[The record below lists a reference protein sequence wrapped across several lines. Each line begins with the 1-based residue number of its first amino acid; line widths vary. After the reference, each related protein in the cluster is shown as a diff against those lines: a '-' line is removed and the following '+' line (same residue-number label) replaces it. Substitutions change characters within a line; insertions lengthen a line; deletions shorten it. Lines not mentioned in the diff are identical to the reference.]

1 MSAAELTASPPQA
14 GVERSLCGW
23 GQTARSR
30 CRVLRPRGVEDVLEA
45 LAAHERAGSGS
56 GVIARGAGRS
66 YGDAAQNGGGEV
78 LDMTGLDRILA
89 IDHGRG
95 LVSAQAGATVAQLM
109 AELAEHELTLPVVPG
124 TRHVTLAGAIASDI
138 HGKNHHRDGGLSKH
152 VESISLCTPAG
163 GLAEISAQTDP
174 ELFYATLGGMGLT
187 GVIVAAT
194 LRVEPLHAP
203 WVIAEIDRTDGLHQ
217 TLELMSGPERH
228 RYSVAWLDLLAD
240 GPKMGRAIVSRAD
253 PLGSSDADTPSA
265 RPRRSRRPHGGGSSR
280 DGRSLR
286 GGRSSRGG
294 ESYPHALSRQ
304 AAFEV
309 PRGFPAVLLR
319 PASMRTFNALRWRA
333 TQRCE
338 RGRRLAMT
346 PYFFPLDAL
355 GEWNRLYGPAGLIQ
369 YQFVIPSGQETALE
383 RCFELI
389 RTRRLPVYL
398 AVFKRFGPAFGGP
411 LSFPL
416 EGWTLAIDLPAGAPG
431 LRDALD
437 QLDEVVAGCG
447 GRVYLTKDA
456 RLRRETI
463 EAMYPELDRFQTQR
477 ARVDPGGV
485 LRSDLARRLGLCEAP
500 PAREPARREATR

>member
-1 MSAAELTASPPQA
+1 MSAAELTARPQQV

-23 GQTARSR
+23 GRTTQSR
-30 CRVLRPRGVEDVLEA
+30 CRVLRPRGVEDVLQA
-45 LAAHERAGSGS
+45 LASHAPRA

-78 LDMTGLDRILA
+78 LDMTGLDRIVS
-89 IDHGRG
+89 IDSERE
-95 LVSAQAGATVAQLM
+95 LITAQAGATVAQLM
-109 AELAEHELTLPVVPG
+109 SALGAHGLTLPVIPG

-138 HGKNHHRDGGLSKH
+138 HGKNHHRDGGLSRH
-152 VESISLCTPAG
+152 VVSISLCTPAG
-163 GLAEISAQTDP
+163 GLTEVSPESDP

-187 GVIVAAT
+187 GVVVQAT
-194 LRVEPLHAP
+194 LHAESLATP
-203 WVIAEIDRTDGLHQ
+203 WVAVDIDRTDGLVQ
-217 TLELMSGPERH
+217 TLELMSGTEHH

-240 GPKMGRAIVSRAD
+240 GSKMGRAIVSRAE
-253 PLGSSDADTPSA
+253 PLGSDTDARSA
-265 RPRRSRRPHGGGSSR
+265 RGPRAASTYPAALSRRP
-280 DGRSLR
+280 
-286 GGRSSRGG
+286 
-294 ESYPHALSRQ
+294 
-304 AAFEV
+304 AFEV

-333 TQRCE
+333 TPRRE
-338 RGRRLAMT
+338 REHPLAMA

-369 YQFVIPSGQETALE
+369 YQFVIPSGQEAALE

-416 EGWTLAIDLPAGAPG
+416 EGWTLAADLPAAAPG
-431 LRDALD
+431 LRAALD
-437 QLDEVVAGCG
+437 ELDEVVAGCG

-456 RLRRETI
+456 RLRRETLS
-463 EAMYPELDRFQTQR
+463 AMYPELDRFAAQR
-477 ARVDPGGV
+477 ARVDPDGV
-485 LRSDLARRLGLCEAP
+485 LRSDLARRLGLCEA
-500 PAREPARREATR
+500 AR